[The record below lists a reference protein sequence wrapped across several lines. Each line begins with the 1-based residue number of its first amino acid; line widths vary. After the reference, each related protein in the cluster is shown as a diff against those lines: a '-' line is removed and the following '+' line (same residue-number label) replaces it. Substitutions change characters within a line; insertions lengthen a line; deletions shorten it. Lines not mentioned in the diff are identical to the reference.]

1 MNNLTPG
8 FTSPLEAQACFRA
21 ILGAFSSPGT
31 AVELPAALTPPPG
44 LSIAA
49 AAALLTLAD
58 ATTPIAQPDAEAA
71 RNWLVFHTGA
81 RVVPPAEAMFCVAR
95 QRPALAALPQGTD
108 EAPEDGA
115 TLILDCDGL
124 VGEASFR
131 LSGPGLEHPITVH
144 LPLDAAFLQEW
155 RAQALAAPRG
165 VDVLL
170 CAGASLLALPRS
182 LTIEEA

>member
-1 MNNLTPG
+1 MNDLTPG

-44 LSIAA
+44 LSAAA

-58 ATTPIAQPDAEAA
+58 ATTPIALPDAEAA
-71 RNWLVFHTGA
+71 RDWLVFHTGA
-81 RVVPPAEAMFCVAR
+81 HIVAPAEAMFCVAR
-95 QRPALAALPQGTD
+95 RRPALASLPQGTA

-115 TLILDCDGL
+115 TLILDCDGR
-124 VGEASFR
+124 VGEAPFR
-131 LSGPGLEHPITVH
+131 LSGPGLAHPIIAS
-144 LPLDAAFLQEW
+144 LPLDAAFLPEW
-155 RAQALAAPRG
+155 RAQTFTAPRG
-165 VDVLL
+165 VDILL
-170 CAGASLLALPRS
+170 CAGASVLALPRS